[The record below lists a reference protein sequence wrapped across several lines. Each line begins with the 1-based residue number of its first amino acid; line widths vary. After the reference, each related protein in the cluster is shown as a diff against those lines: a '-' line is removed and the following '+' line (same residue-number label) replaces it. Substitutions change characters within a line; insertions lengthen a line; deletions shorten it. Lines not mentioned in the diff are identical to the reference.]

1 MSLEIGD
8 DPMIRFT
15 PPPAQNKTHREHL
28 TALIVALAAL
38 VLALPSA
45 VMAQNACTTGTCT
58 ISVTG
63 NINGYHVGGCGGDHL
78 RWHLRLSST
87 NPAVAFRDFGG
98 STVRIEVKSQ
108 PTTEWNQLEWR
119 REGGAWQNLAPSR
132 EGGYAT
138 FGTGALDQD
147 LTLDIRAGAGAVIKG
162 FGGNIGSGM
171 MAVWIDEIRSNP
183 KPYAVRKSRTTAFF
197 SSGEGCG
204 RSLPS
209 GYNEPDGHLYE
220 DGVRIR

>member
-1 MSLEIGD
+1 M
-8 DPMIRFT
+8 
-15 PPPAQNKTHREHL
+15 
-28 TALIVALAAL
+28 
-38 VLALPSA
+38 
-45 VMAQNACTTGTCT
+45 TCT
-58 ISVTG
+58 VSVTG

-98 STVRIEVKSQ
+98 STVRIELKTQ
-108 PTTEWNQLEWR
+108 PTAEWNQLEWR

-147 LTLDIRAGAGAVIKG
+147 LALDVRPKAGAVIKG
-162 FGGNIGSGM
+162 FGGGIGSGM
-171 MAVWIDEIRSNP
+171 MAVWVDEIRSNP
-183 KPYAVRKSRTTAFF
+183 KPYAVRKTSTTAFL

-204 RSLPS
+204 RSLPA